1 MSQPQPIR
9 QPLDEQAVPAN
20 PLLLFAD
27 WLAEARDAD
36 AVYEYNAMTLATAT
50 PDGRP
55 SARVVLLRGFDER
68 GFCFYT
74 NYNSRKGEE
83 IAANPRVALVFWWGA
98 LGRQVRVEGAIERLA
113 PAESDAYYHS
123 RSLGSR
129 LGAWVSP
136 QSQVI
141 PDRAFLEE
149 GLRRL
154 EAKYGAQP
162 PPRPP
167 QWGGYRVSPVCIEFW
182 QSAPHRLHDRLR
194 YTLHDDRSWTLER
207 LAP

>member
-9 QPLDEQAVPAN
+9 QPLAEQALPAN
-20 PLLLFAD
+20 PYLLFAG
-27 WLAEARDAD
+27 WLAEARDTD
-36 AVYEYNAMTLATAT
+36 TVYEHNAMTLATAT
-50 PDGRP
+50 VDGRP
-55 SARVVLLRGFDER
+55 SARVVLLRGFDEQ

-74 NYNSRKGEE
+74 NYDSRKGEE
-83 IAANPRVALVFWWGA
+83 IAANPWVALVFWWGA
-98 LGRQVRVEGAIERLA
+98 LGRQVRVEGTIGRLT
-113 PAESDAYYHS
+113 PAESDAYYQS

-141 PDRAFLEE
+141 PDRVFLEE

-154 EAKYGAQP
+154 EAKYGEQP
-162 PPRPP
+162 PPRPS
-167 QWGGYRVSPVCIEFW
+167 QWGGYRVVPVSIEFW

-194 YTLHDDRSWTLER
+194 YTLNPDHSWNLER